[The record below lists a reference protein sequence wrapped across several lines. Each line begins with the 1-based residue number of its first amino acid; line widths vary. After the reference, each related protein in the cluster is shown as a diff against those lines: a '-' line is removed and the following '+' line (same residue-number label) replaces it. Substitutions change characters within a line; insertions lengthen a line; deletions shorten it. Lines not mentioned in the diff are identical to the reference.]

1 MPISDVTLV
10 AQILFAE
17 TQDFVDDPNAPAGL
31 GLERLRAVLAWMI
44 FRSESGS
51 GYAAP
56 LVPDIGVLGSKTRFP
71 IWQACVTAAE
81 QPISPAQVDG
91 RDPDV
96 TFLCDQDPT
105 TDANLLKAFPWLA
118 AKPPAPAVG
127 RHLAHH
133 LGIGAKRAQFAIDR
147 LAAFPLLELDGA
159 RDKVSPF
166 FVFPPAVRMVV
177 YTTTAIESEDRH
189 FKRCFSGPWPG
200 CVGHLGLAG
209 QRTE

>member
-1 MPISDVTLV
+1 MGGFPYEFLVVQFGAVDMPISDVTLV

-51 GYAAP
+51 GYVAP

-96 TFLCDQDPT
+96 TFPCDQDPT

-127 RHLAHH
+127 RHLARP
-133 LGIGAKRAQFAIDR
+133 LGLGAKRARFAPSGSCASHR
-147 LAAFPLLELDGA
+147 SLWSTYGGTRTCKSAPMPGAPEKRPVRPAFQG
-159 RDKVSPF
+159 
-166 FVFPPAVRMVV
+166 
-177 YTTTAIESEDRH
+177 
-189 FKRCFSGPWPG
+189 
-200 CVGHLGLAG
+200 
-209 QRTE
+209 